1 MNILV
6 TGGSTGLGKSIVNAL
21 SNIPE
26 NKVFFTFNR
35 HEKEAQSIV
44 REKQNVTSIK
54 CDFTNID
61 EVCKLEKT
69 IPVYDLDVLI
79 NNAYV
84 GPAQGTHFNKTEAD
98 SFLKS
103 FNNNLVPTIRITQ
116 SAISGFRAKKF
127 GKIINILTAYLVN
140 LPPIGFSIYTAN
152 KAYLQ
157 QLSKSWNSEYAR
169 YNITSNCISPE
180 FMLTNISLNLDER
193 VIEQMQSVHPLKKL
207 LTPDEV
213 AESVVYLVK
222 SSQQINGVNIVINA
236 AKNIL

>member
-21 SNIPE
+21 SDFPE
-26 NKVFFTFNR
+26 NKVFFTFNK

-44 REKQNVTSIK
+44 SEKQNVIAIK
-54 CDFTNID
+54 CDFTNVV
-61 EVCKLEKT
+61 EVCELEKK
-69 IPVYDLDVLI
+69 IPLCDLDVLV

-84 GPAQGTHFNKTEAD
+84 GSAQNAHFHKTESELFLT
-98 SFLKS
+98 SFE
-103 FNNNLVPTIRITQ
+103 NNLIPTIRITQ

-127 GKIINILTAYLVN
+127 GKIINVLTAYLVN

-180 FMLTNISLNLDER
+180 FMLTNLSSNLDER

-222 SSQQINGVNIVINA
+222 SSQQINGAHIVINA

>member
-26 NKVFFTFNR
+26 NKVFFTFNS

-44 REKQNVTSIK
+44 REKQNVIAIK

-61 EVCKLEKT
+61 ELCKLEKT
-69 IPVYDLDVLI
+69 IPVFDLDVLI

-84 GPAQGTHFNKTEAD
+84 GFAQGIHFHKTEPD

-103 FNNNLVPTIRITQ
+103 FENNIVPTIRITQ

-127 GKIINILTAYLVN
+127 GKIINVLTASLVN
-140 LPPIGFSIYTAN
+140 VPPMGYSIYASN
-152 KAYLQ
+152 KAYIL
-157 QLSKSWNSEYAR
+157 QLSKSWSCEYAR
-169 YNITSNCISPE
+169 YNISSNCISPD
-180 FMLTNISLNLDER
+180 FMQTNLTENIDER
-193 VIEQMQSVHPLKKL
+193 IVKQLKDSHPLKKI
-207 LTPDEV
+207 LTTEEATD
-213 AESVVYLVK
+213 AVVFLVGT
-222 SSQQINGVNIVINA
+222 SQHINGVNIVINA
-236 AKNIL
+236 GKNIL

>member
-21 SNIPE
+21 SNIPT
-26 NKVFFTFNR
+26 NKVFFTYNR
-35 HEKEAQSIV
+35 HEGEAQSIV
-44 REKQNVTSIK
+44 QEKQNVIAIK
-54 CDFTNID
+54 CDFTD
-61 EVCKLEKT
+61 DADLCKLEKL
-69 IPVYDLDVLI
+69 IPEYNLDVLI

-84 GPAQGTHFNKTEAD
+84 GSAKGKHFHKTESD

-103 FNNNLVPTIRITQ
+103 FENNIVPTIRITQ
-116 SAISGFRAKKF
+116 SAISVFQAKKF
-127 GKIINILTAYLVN
+127 GKIINILSAYILN

-152 KAYLQ
+152 KVYLQ

-169 YNITSNCISPE
+169 YNITSNCVSPE
-180 FMLTNISLNLDER
+180 FMLTNLSLNLDER

-213 AESVVYLVK
+213 AESVVYLVE
-222 SSQQINGVNIVINA
+222 SSQQINGTNIVINA